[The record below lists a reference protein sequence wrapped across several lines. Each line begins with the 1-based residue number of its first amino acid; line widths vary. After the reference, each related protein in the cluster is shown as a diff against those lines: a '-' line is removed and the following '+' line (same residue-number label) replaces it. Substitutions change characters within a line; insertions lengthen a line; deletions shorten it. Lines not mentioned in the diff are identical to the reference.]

1 MTSNILHAVLL
12 VFDKSTLHNVLGEI
26 VHDVFIIFTGIAV
39 NVAINSTIEIEDVD
53 VPLIT
58 TFNLLALV
66 IELVIIKRG

>member
-1 MTSNILHAVLL
+1 ML
-12 VFDKSTLHNVLGEI
+12 VIVTFFMIMEEEI